1 MVTIMGEFLRD
12 QLPDPAAYF
21 AGEGLVLTG
30 PRSAKWKTT
39 RCDFHGGSDSMR
51 VNTVTGGWVCMACN
65 AKGGD
70 VLAYHMAAHGQDFIT
85 AAKELDAWQEDDKPT
100 KQQRPKPPPA
110 REPDVR
116 QHHGLNDWGKALWA
130 RTQELSGVAMDYL
143 TTRHC
148 CIPPRHGDLRWHPS
162 LKQHRSGHVGPAMVA
177 LITDA
182 ETKEPLSLHRTWITP
197 TGKAHLDTPRQPLWN
212 HSTKNGVIRL
222 WPDEE
227 VNALLGIAE
236 GIETALSLA
245 WAPMP
250 VWSVID
256 AGHMSKF
263 PVLDGIR
270 TLVIAQDQDPAGI
283 AAAMTCAARWV
294 TAGREVFATRQA
306 ANDLNDVVKEETEYA

>member
-1 MVTIMGEFLRD
+1 MGEFTKD
-12 QLPDPAAYF
+12 SLPDAVTYF
-21 AGEGLVLTG
+21 EGEGLRLDG
-30 PRSAKWKTT
+30 RGKWRTT
-39 RCDFHGGSDSMR
+39 ACRFHGGSDSMR
-51 VNTVTGGWVCMACN
+51 VNTETGGWVCMACN

-70 VLAYHMAAHGQDFIT
+70 VLAYQMAAHGQDFIS
-85 AAKELDAWQEDDKPT
+85 AAKELDAWQDDNKP
-100 KQQRPKPPPA
+100 QQHRDLTPRKRNIFVP
-110 REPDVR
+110 VR
-116 QHHGLNDWGKALWA
+116 QPEQHHGLSSWGRDLWKSC
-130 RTQELSGVAMDYL
+130 QPLGGVAIQYL
-143 TTRHC
+143 KARHC
-148 CIPPRHGDLRWHPS
+148 QIPPLNGDLRWHPS
-162 LKQHRSGHVGPAMVA
+162 LKHPSGYKGPALVA
-177 LITDA
+177 LITDS
-182 ETKEPLSLHRTWITP
+182 ETNKPLSLHQTWITA
-197 TGKAHLDTPRQPLWN
+197 TGKADVDRPRRLLGN
-212 HSTKNGVIRL
+212 HSIANGCIRL
-222 WPDEE
+222 WPDDE